1 MVLIINIRFNLRLN
15 HMQIRTQ
22 TCIKHKTNPRSNLI
36 FNPISNPNSTPDI
49 SIFSLQNP
57 IVFQV
62 FISFVREH
70 NAHQTHVSPSAEG
83 SESFEALDI
92 IELDRL
98 ALIPL
103 NKQQKTFTDKR
114 LLEISKLQ
122 SDLNTVS

>member
-1 MVLIINIRFNLRLN
+1 MYYLSNKPNNQVL
-15 HMQIRTQ
+15 QIT
-22 TCIKHKTNPRSNLI
+22 
-36 FNPISNPNSTPDI
+36 
-49 SIFSLQNP
+49 

-98 ALIPL
+98 ASIPL
-103 NKQQKTFTDKR
+103 NKQQKTFTNKR